1 LIADASSKM
10 DNIKVDNLDLNAN
23 TLSTTN
29 TNGELVLTPH
39 GTAGV
44 GILAGGSTTS
54 GALKLYEGSA
64 NGSHSITVKAPT
76 AVTAN
81 VTLTLPDGDGDAN
94 NMLTTNGS
102 GVLAWSS
109 TVNGTTDT
117 SPTIDVYYKVIGPDD
132 NLQFNDIGWTLAT
145 IKKTVQ
151 PDATDY
157 KEYEYN
163 IEALEEFTGFS
174 IKLVL
179 QSSDSAN
186 PPLVENFRA
195 IALST

>member
-1 LIADASSKM
+1 MIGALGIQ
-10 DNIKVDNLDLNAN
+10 NRINKVDTSADVQAGTYVAATEPRGDSNAAIYMTKRVQLEN
-23 TLSTTN
+23 
-29 TNGELVLTPH
+29 P
-39 GTAGV
+39 
-44 GILAGGSTTS
+44 
-54 GALKLYEGSA
+54 A
-64 NGSHSITVKAPT
+64 NAIHVFF
-76 AVTAN
+76 
-81 VTLTLPDGDGDAN
+81 DGYRI
-94 NMLTTNGS
+94 
-102 GVLAWSS
+102 S